1 MRQSGRLLV
10 ASLVLLVCATVHR
23 GQLSAQ
29 NGTPPGNVSLTFDVN
44 VGDPFGSCAFPI
56 RISAQGK
63 GKTIQLPSGNFI
75 STSPGLDATVINLDD
90 PTNQVTL
97 NITGSFH
104 VSTDPDGS
112 TLFVVTGRNLLA
124 DPIAGIVLAIGDFS
138 FAFDAAGG
146 LIQPLTAQGGTLV
159 DVCALIQ

>member
-1 MRQSGRLLV
+1 MRQSERLVV

-23 GQLSAQ
+23 GQLLAQ
-29 NGTPPGNVSLTFDVN
+29 NGTPPENVSQTFDVN
-44 VGDPFGSCAFPI
+44 VGDPFGSCASPF
-56 RISAQGK
+56 ISLQGK

-90 PTNQVTL
+90 PANQVTL

-104 VSTDPDGS
+104 VSTEPDGS

-124 DPIAGIVLAIGDFS
+124 DPIAGVVLAIGDFS
-138 FAFDAAGG
+138 FALDAAGG